1 MKKLIPALA
10 LLIISAVVMSTASY
24 AWFSMNTQVTATG
37 MQVKAQVEGG
47 IVISNSTKSTW
58 TAETYAQVSTSSL
71 LPTSN
76 AKAPNGNWYHNKST
90 NANDAAAGQDSGTY
104 ETLSPILLSS
114 TTEGVGYI
122 DANGDSAY
130 TAGTDSAY
138 YLMNRFFIKSSG
150 DIITNTTLYINQVTV
165 SSSVPTLEIDNA
177 LRVCVVVDG
186 TPYLFA
192 PVTVNAGPTLTYRVA
207 GSTAD
212 TTALAGTTK
221 NTATGVTTIKNTDDE
236 AVPVQIYIYFE
247 GEDANCK
254 STNISGIIVDTI
266 TVSVQF
272 GTTTI
277 S

>member
-1 MKKLIPALA
+1 
-10 LLIISAVVMSTASY
+10 
-24 AWFSMNTQVTATG
+24 
-37 MQVKAQVEGG
+37 
-47 IVISNSTKSTW
+47 
-58 TAETYAQVSTSSL
+58 L

-212 TTALAGTTK
+212 TTALAGTTRTRQLVLQQLRIPMMK
-221 NTATGVTTIKNTDDE
+221 LFLSRSTFTSKAKMPTANPLIFQ
-236 AVPVQIYIYFE
+236 A
-247 GEDANCK
+247 
-254 STNISGIIVDTI
+254 S
-266 TVSVQF
+266 
-272 GTTTI
+272 
-277 S
+277 